1 MTMRVSTT
9 TFVDP
14 RVVLTLDYIMSM
26 DKVCPRRIWGFGGF
40 RVFWVGEGELN
51 FLGLGEGWFRVRV
64 IRV

>member
-40 RVFWVGEGELN
+40 RVFWVWGRGG
-51 FLGLGEGWFRVRV
+51 LGLGLLGSRV
-64 IRV
+64 